1 VSGEARPTVGTQ
13 ANARARSKGPVD
25 PELVRRSR
33 PVRRQLAICVV
44 LGIAT
49 AVAVVAQAWWL
60 AQVMAG
66 GFAGVGLSPLWWPLA
81 GVAVAIAA
89 RALLGWA
96 NDVAAARTGAQVKAQ
111 LRCDVMTAV
120 LGPRPASG
128 GQSTGQL
135 IALLGAGLD
144 ALDGYLGRYLPQLVL
159 AVVVPLVV
167 VVAIL
172 LTDVASA
179 VTIALT
185 LPLIPLFMALIG
197 IVTADQTQRR
207 WQAMQR
213 LAHHFTDVLSGLLTL
228 KVFGRARS
236 QVEGLRRVGEQHRS
250 ESMAALRWAFLSA
263 FVLELLATISVA
275 LVAVGIGLRLVH
287 GGVDLRSALFVL
299 LLAPEAYLPLRLV
312 GTHFHDSAEGVEA
325 AQDAFAVIAAAPPP
339 RRGIASPD
347 PAQAE
352 IVVDGVTVSYARR
365 TTPALADVSLL
376 VRPGETVALA
386 GPSGCGKSSMLAV
399 LLGLVEPSSGR
410 VLVGGLELGEIDLAS
425 WRAQTAWVPQRPAL
439 LSGTVADNVSLGQP
453 ETNIDEVRAALVTAG
468 AAELDPA
475 LRVGDLG
482 VGLSAG
488 QQRRVGLARA
498 LLRVQTGQA
507 RLLLLDEPTAGL
519 DAATETGIV
528 DRLRKLDVTVVA
540 VAHRWSLLAHADR
553 VVQLIPPVAQAGA

>member
-1 VSGEARPTVGTQ
+1 
-13 ANARARSKGPVD
+13 
-25 PELVRRSR
+25 
-33 PVRRQLAICVV
+33 V

-49 AVAVVAQAWWL
+49 AVTIVAQAWWL
-60 AQVMAG
+60 AQVLG
-66 GFAGVGLSPLWWPLA
+66 DGFAGVGLGPLWWPLA

-89 RALLGWA
+89 RAALGWA
-96 NDVAAARTGAQVKAQ
+96 HEIAAARTAAQVKAQ

-120 LGPRPASG
+120 LAPQPAAG

-167 VVAIL
+167 VVAVL
-172 LTDVASA
+172 LTDVTSA
-179 VTIALT
+179 ITIALT

-197 IVTADQTQRR
+197 IVTADRTQRR

-213 LAHHFTDVLSGLLTL
+213 LAHHFTDVLSGLTTL

-263 FVLELLATISVA
+263 LVLELLATISVA

-312 GTHFHDSAEGVEA
+312 GTHFHDSAEGVAA

-339 RRGIASPD
+339 RRGVAAPD
-347 PAQAE
+347 LAQAE
-352 IVVDGVTVSYARR
+352 IVVDGVTVSYPGR
-365 TTPALADVSLL
+365 TTPALVDGSLL

-386 GPSGCGKSSMLAV
+386 GPSGCGKSTLLAV

-410 VLVGGLELGEIDLAS
+410 VLVGGLELDEIDLAS

-439 LSGTVADNVSLGQP
+439 LSGTVADNVSLGHP
-453 ETNIDEVRAALVTAG
+453 ETNIDEVRAALVAAG

-475 LRVGDLG
+475 GRVGDLG

-498 LLRVQTGQA
+498 LLRVQTGRA

-519 DAATETGIV
+519 DAASEAGIL
-528 DRLRKLDVTVVA
+528 DRLRKLNVTVVA
-540 VAHRWSLLAHADR
+540 VAHRRSLLAHADR
-553 VVQLIPPVAQAGA
+553 VVQLAPPIAQAGV